1 MKTVEEIRK
10 EIDELEIEQ
19 AECDY
24 GSFQYDTIDA
34 ELQYLYTLLDE
45 LKRGIY

>member
-1 MKTVEEIRK
+1 MKTVLELEK
-10 EIDELEIEQ
+10 EIAELEIEQ

-34 ELQYLYTLLDE
+34 ELQYLYGLLDK
-45 LKRGIY
+45 LKGGVY